1 MATSKF
7 LSLDGLSTLVS
18 RIGNKLGGEITATA
32 LNLYLQNPSEQQL
45 DSLGIPAASVTLAGV
60 MSAADKAKLDGI
72 AAGGEVN
79 QNAFSYVIAGGVTL
93 AADAKQDTLN
103 IVAGSNISIS
113 GTAGSDSLTIANTYK
128 YTHATPGAKGT
139 TLSASQQPNFGANFS
154 IFNKVLSD
162 EEGHVIEASTSTVK
176 IPALPNVTVTDKGN
190 TAAADAGTTTVEV
203 VKALANGS
211 TSSNTKIYVDYTT
224 VEVPTKSYVDTS
236 ISNGI
241 AASNAMV
248 LKGSYGGSSTGDWA
262 STTTFSQGDTF
273 VVNASGS
280 FPTFGN
286 LEVGDMIIAKKDGAG
301 KTTVDD
307 WIVVQRNIDIYSSAA
322 GNVAGLVPSK
332 TNSTAN
338 AAYFLNE
345 TGAWSIP
352 VKRGIQ
358 VNGTSVYNT
367 TTAGTINLVPGTNL
381 TITKGTDASGVTPI
395 TFGVNMDNV
404 AAKSHSHTITAN
416 GEGDTWI
423 NVSKSNGTNAVTYN
437 ITHKGPDTSANTV
450 YSAANGS
457 ALTMGTSNVVT
468 GVKYDSKGH
477 IIGITSGKLPA
488 DQKGVT
494 EVTITQGEGI
504 TVSNSGTKITETG
517 TRTIT
522 LNAATTEKLG
532 GIKVY
537 AKGVTT
543 TIDANRFGVKTTNV
557 NVAYVEIAEITDADI
572 AALFPGS

>member
-18 RIGNKLGGEITATA
+18 KIGNKLGGERTATA
-32 LNLYLQNPSEQQL
+32 VNIYLQNPSEQEL
-45 DSLGIPAASVTLAGV
+45 DSLGLVAASATLAGV
-60 MSAADKAKLDGI
+60 MSAADKKKLDGI

-93 AADAKQDTLN
+93 AADAKQDTLS
-103 IVAGSNISIS
+103 IVAGSNISIT
-113 GTAGSDSLTIANTYK
+113 GTPGSDSLTIANTYK

-139 TLSASQQPNFGANFS
+139 TLSASQTPNFGANFS
-154 IFNKVLSD
+154 IFNKILSS
-162 EEGHVIEASTSTVK
+162 EEGHVLEASTSTVK

-211 TSSNTKIYVDYTT
+211 TSSNTAIYVDYTT

-248 LKGSYGGSSTGDWA
+248 IKGSYGGDSTGDWA

-273 VVNASGS
+273 VVDASGA

-286 LEVGDMIIAKKDGAG
+286 LEVGDMIIAKKDGAS
-301 KTTVDD
+301 KTTVGD
-307 WIVVQRNIDIYSSAA
+307 WIVVQRNIDIYSKAS
-322 GNVAGLVPSK
+322 GNVAGLVPAK
-332 TNSTAN
+332 RGTTAS

-345 TGAWSIP
+345 TGTWTVP
-352 VKRGIQ
+352 THRGIQ
-358 VNGTSVYNT
+358 VNGKSVYST
-367 TTAGTINLVPGTNL
+367 SQSGTVNFVPGTNL
-381 TITKGTDASGVTPI
+381 TITTGTAANSVTPI
-395 TFGVNMDNV
+395 TFAVDMDNV
-404 AAKSHSHTITAN
+404 AAKSHNHTITAN

-450 YSAANGS
+450 YSASSTGS
-457 ALTMGTSNVVT
+457 SNLTMGSSYVIT

-477 IIGITSGKLPA
+477 IIGVNSGKLPA

-532 GIKVY
+532 GIKVSV
-537 AKGVTT
+537 KGVTT
-543 TIDANRFGVKTTNV
+543 TIDANRFGVKTTNG
-557 NVAYVEIAEITDADI
+557 NVAYVEIAEITTAEI
-572 AALFPGS
+572 NALF

>member
-18 RIGNKLGGEITATA
+18 KIGNKLGGERTATA
-32 LNLYLQNPSEQQL
+32 VNIYLQNPSEQEL
-45 DSLGIPAASVTLAGV
+45 DSLGLVAASATLAGV

-93 AADAKQDTLN
+93 AADAKQDTLS
-103 IVAGSNISIS
+103 IVAGSNISIT
-113 GTAGSDSLTIANTYK
+113 GATGSDSLTIANTYK

-139 TLSASQQPNFGANFS
+139 TLSASQTPKFGANFS
-154 IFNKVLSD
+154 IFNKILSN

-190 TAAADAGTTTVEV
+190 TAAVDAGATTVEV

-211 TSSNTKIYVDYTT
+211 TSSNTAIYVDYTT

-248 LKGSYGGSSTGDWA
+248 IKGSYGGDSTGDWA

-273 VVNASGS
+273 VVDASGA

-286 LEVGDMIIAKKDGAG
+286 LEVGDMIIAKKDGAS
-301 KTTVDD
+301 KTTVGD
-307 WIVVQRNIDIYSSAA
+307 WIVVQRNIDIYSSAS
-322 GNVAGLVPSK
+322 GNVAGLVPAK
-332 TNSTAN
+332 RGTNASTS
-338 AAYFLNE
+338 YFLNE
-345 TGAWSIP
+345 TGTWTVPARRG
-352 VKRGIQ
+352 VK
-358 VNGTSVYNT
+358 VNGTSIYST
-367 TTAGTINLVPGTNL
+367 SQSGTIDLVAGTNL
-381 TITKGTDASGVTPI
+381 TITQGTAASGVTPI
-395 TFGVNMDNV
+395 TFAVNMDNV
-404 AAKSHSHTITAN
+404 AAKSHTHTITAN

-437 ITHKGPDTSANTV
+437 ITHKGPDTSAKTV
-450 YSAANGS
+450 YSAADGS

-494 EVTITQGEGI
+494 NVTITQGEGI
-504 TVSNSGTKITETG
+504 TVSNSGTAITETG

-532 GIKVY
+532 GIKVSV
-537 AKGVTT
+537 KGVTT
-543 TIDANRFGVKTTNV
+543 TIDANRFGVKTTNG
-557 NVAYVEIAEITDADI
+557 NVAYVEIAEITTAEI
-572 AALFPGS
+572 NALF

>member
-18 RIGNKLGGEITATA
+18 KIGNKLGGERTATA
-32 LNLYLQNPSEQQL
+32 VNIYLQNPSEQEL
-45 DSLGIPAASVTLAGV
+45 DSLGLVAASATLAGV

-93 AADAKQDTLN
+93 AADAKQDTLS
-103 IVAGSNISIS
+103 IVAGSNISIT
-113 GTAGSDSLTIANTYK
+113 GTPGSDSLTIANTYK

-139 TLSASQQPNFGANFS
+139 TLSASQTPNFGANFS
-154 IFNKVLSD
+154 IFNKILSS
-162 EEGHVIEASTSTVK
+162 EEGHVLEASTSTVK

-190 TAAADAGTTTVEV
+190 TAAADAGATTVEV

-211 TSSNTKIYVDYTT
+211 ASSNTAIYVDYTT

-248 LKGSYGGSSTGDWA
+248 IKGSYGGDSTGDWA

-273 VVNASGS
+273 VVDASGA

-286 LEVGDMIIAKKDGAG
+286 LEVGDMIIAKKDGAS
-301 KTTVDD
+301 KTTVGD
-307 WIVVQRNIDIYSSAA
+307 WIVVQRNIDIYSSAS
-322 GNVAGLVPSK
+322 GNVAGLVPAK
-332 TNSTAN
+332 KNTTASSS
-338 AAYFLNE
+338 YFLNE
-345 TGAWSIP
+345 TGSWSIP
-352 VKRGIQ
+352 PKRGVQ
-358 VNGTSVYNT
+358 VGGTSVYST
-367 TTAGTINLVPGTNL
+367 TQSGTINLVAGTNL
-381 TITKGTDASGVTPI
+381 TITKGSAANSVTPI
-395 TFGVNMDNV
+395 TFAVNMDNV
-404 AAKSHSHTITAN
+404 AAKSHDHTITAN

-437 ITHKGPDTSANTV
+437 ITHKGPDTSATTV
-450 YSAANGS
+450 YLAASGS

-488 DQKGVT
+488 DKKGVT
-494 EVTITQGEGI
+494 SVTITQGEGI
-504 TVSNSGTKITETG
+504 TVSNSGTAITETG

-532 GIKVY
+532 GIKVSV
-537 AKGVTT
+537 KGVTT
-543 TIDANRFGVKTTNV
+543 TIDANRFGVKTTNG
-557 NVAYVEIAEITDADI
+557 NVAYVEIAEITTAEI
-572 AALFPGS
+572 NALF